1 VSGWPSIDRAEDQR
15 LAQSLCAGEL
25 TALAE
30 IYDVYAPRLFDY
42 CHVLLGDEEAAAT
55 ALHDSLIAVQECSG
69 ELPDVRLFR
78 GWLYAVTRRECLRR
92 RAHEDLPAHRQRASE
107 ADGFGTDDAIRQL
120 VHTALL
126 VLNGAQREA
135 LDLSLRHELDSH
147 DLAEALSVMP
157 HEASVRVAQ
166 ARQDLDYAFTAVVVA
181 ATGRKDCPS
190 VAEIA
195 GPIDQPLDSEAYGR
209 LAQHIANCP
218 ICSAHGNRK
227 VATAR
232 LLHEMPAAA
241 IPAAL
246 RARVLNTA
254 VAPESADLRHTIAM
268 RAEPSADR
276 EPEPEL
282 RWRRRSVP
290 GLFLAVVAVACGL
303 LIVGGL
309 FLALHGSGQK
319 NASGEQ
325 AIRPPGSA
333 VSDGSSPSDGASPS
347 DGSSPSDSA
356 VPSPSSSSTSSS
368 SGRRSTRNNGTS
380 ISRPSKSSKTPPPTP
395 TQTDRRS
402 NTPSPPPPQSPG
414 TLSVTGCQMNG
425 TDRCSATVTA
435 NGGPVSWSVTGTS
448 GNISAGG
455 SGALQAGQTAY
466 VTVTRH
472 DIICL
477 GGGSGSVSFTSGA
490 QAPVTWD
497 C

>member
-1 VSGWPSIDRAEDQR
+1 MSGWPSIDRAEDQR
-15 LAQSLCAGEL
+15 LAQSLCAGEP

-42 CHVLLGDEEAAAT
+42 CHVLLRDQEAAAT
-55 ALHDSLIAVQECSG
+55 ALHDSLIAMQERSG

-92 RAHEDLPAHRQRASE
+92 QAHEDLPAHRQRAPE
-107 ADGFGTDDAIRQL
+107 ADGFRADDAIRQL

-147 DLAEALSVMP
+147 DVAEALSVMP
-157 HEASVRVAQ
+157 HEASVWVAQ

-195 GPIDQPLDSEAYGR
+195 GPIDEPLDSEAYGR
-209 LAQHIANCP
+209 LARHIANCP

-254 VAPESADLRHTIAM
+254 VAPEFADLRHTIAM

-290 GLFLAVVAVACGL
+290 GLLPAVIAVACGL

-309 FLALHGSGQK
+309 FLALPGSGQK

-333 VSDGSSPSDGASPS
+333 AS

-356 VPSPSSSSTSSS
+356 LPSPSSTSTSS
-368 SGRRSTRNNGTS
+368 SGRRSTRNNSTS
-380 ISRPSKSSKTPPPTP
+380 ISRPSKSSKIPPPTP

-402 NTPSPPPPQSPG
+402 HTPSPPPPQRPG
-414 TLSVTGCQMNG
+414 MLSVSGCQMNG
-425 TDRCSATVTA
+425 TDRCPATVTA

-455 SGALQAGQTAY
+455 SGTLQAGQTAY
-466 VTVTRH
+466 VTVTRQ

>member
-1 VSGWPSIDRAEDQR
+1 VPGWPSIDSAEDQR
-15 LAQSLCAGEL
+15 LAQSLCAGEP

-30 IYDVYAPRLFDY
+30 IYDAYAPRLFDY
-42 CHVLLGDEEAAAT
+42 CHVLLRDQEAAAL
-55 ALHDSLIAVQECSG
+55 ALHDSLIAVQERIG

-78 GWLYAVTRRECLRR
+78 GWLYAGTRRECLRR

-126 VLNGAQREA
+126 VLNGAQREV
-135 LDLSLRHELDSH
+135 LDLSLRHELDTH

-157 HEASVRVAQ
+157 HEASVGIAQ

-195 GPIDQPLDSEAYGR
+195 GPIDEPLDSEAYGR

-268 RAEPSADR
+268 RAEPSDDR

-290 GLFLAVVAVACGL
+290 GLFPAVVAVACGL

-333 VSDGSSPSDGASPS
+333 AS

-356 VPSPSSSSTSSS
+356 LPSPSSSSTSSR
-368 SGRRSTRNNGTS
+368 SGRRSTRNNSTS

-402 NTPSPPPPQSPG
+402 HTPSPRPPQSPG

-448 GNISAGG
+448 GNISADG

-477 GGGSGSVSFTSGA
+477 VGGSGSVSFTSGA

>member
-1 VSGWPSIDRAEDQR
+1 VAGWPSIDRAEDQR
-15 LAQSLCAGEL
+15 LAQSLCAGEP

-30 IYDVYAPRLFDY
+30 IYDAYAPRLFDY
-42 CHVLLGDEEAAAT
+42 CHVLLRDQEAAAL
-55 ALHDSLIAVQECSG
+55 ALHDSLIAVQERIG

-78 GWLYAVTRRECLRR
+78 GWLYAVTRGECLRR
-92 RAHEDLPAHRQRASE
+92 QAHEDLPAHRQRAPE
-107 ADGFGTDDAIRQL
+107 AAGFGADDAIRQL
-120 VHTALL
+120 VHTALF

-147 DLAEALSVMP
+147 ELAEALSVMS

-166 ARQDLDYAFTAVVVA
+166 ARQDLDHAFTAVVVA
-181 ATGRKDCPS
+181 ATGRKECPS
-190 VAEIA
+190 MAEMA
-195 GPIDQPLDSEAYGR
+195 GPMDEPLGSEAYGK
-209 LAQHIANCP
+209 LARHIANCP
-218 ICSAHGNRK
+218 ICSAHGSRK

-232 LLHEMPAAA
+232 LLHEMPAGA

-254 VAPESADLRHTIAM
+254 AAPEFADLRYTIAT

-282 RWRRRSVP
+282 RWRRRSMP
-290 GLFLAVVAVACGL
+290 GPLPVIVAVACGL

-309 FLALHGSGQK
+309 FLALPGSGQK

-325 AIRPPGSA
+325 AIRSPGSA
-333 VSDGSSPSDGASPS
+333 AS

-356 VPSPSSSSTSSS
+356 LPSLSSRSSRTSS
-368 SGRRSTRNNGTS
+368 SGRRSTRNNSTS
-380 ISRPSKSSKTPPPTP
+380 ISRPSRSSKTPP

-402 NTPSPPPPQSPG
+402 HTPSPPPPQSPG
-414 TLSVTGCQMNG
+414 TLSVSGCQMNG

-435 NGGPVSWSVTGTS
+435 NGGPASWSVTGTS
-448 GNISAGG
+448 GNISANG
-455 SGALQAGQTAY
+455 SGTLQAGQTAY

-472 DIICL
+472 DIVCL
-477 GGGSGSVSFTSGA
+477 GGGGGSVSFDSGA